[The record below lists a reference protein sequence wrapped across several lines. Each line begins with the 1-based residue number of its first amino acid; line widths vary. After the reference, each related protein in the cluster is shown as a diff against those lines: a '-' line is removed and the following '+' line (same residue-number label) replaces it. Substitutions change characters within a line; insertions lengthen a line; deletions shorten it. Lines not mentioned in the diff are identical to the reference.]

1 MGCIRMC
8 RNLRDQLDTMTAVD
22 IVRSQIIFRENLP

>member
-1 MGCIRMC
+1 MFS
-8 RNLRDQLDTMTAVD
+8 NLRDQLDTMTAVD

>member
-1 MGCIRMC
+1 MGCIRMFS
-8 RNLRDQLDTMTAVD
+8 NLRDQLDTMTAVD